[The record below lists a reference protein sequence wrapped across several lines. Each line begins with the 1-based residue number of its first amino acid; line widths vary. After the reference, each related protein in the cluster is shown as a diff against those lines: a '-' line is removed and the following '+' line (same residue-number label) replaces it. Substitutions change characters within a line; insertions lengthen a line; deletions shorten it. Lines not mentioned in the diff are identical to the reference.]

1 MNVDSRRRITVDY
14 PTSSSSEKESSEDND
29 SNIIKVGKN
38 TNASSIELQ
47 DMNRELDS
55 RNLNEQRNADVPLD
69 TISHLRNDSR
79 GLFTDINFTPQADKD
94 DELQVFKT
102 PSDPLIEQKLKK
114 KKKKKKGSRKV
125 EEMTLNPQ

>member
-1 MNVDSRRRITVDY
+1 M
-14 PTSSSSEKESSEDND
+14 
-29 SNIIKVGKN
+29 GKN
-38 TNASSIELQ
+38 TNASTSELK

-55 RNLNEQRNADVPLD
+55 RNLNEQRNSDVPLD
-69 TISHLRNDSR
+69 TISQLRNDSR

-125 EEMTLNPQ
+125 EEMTLNQQ

>member
-1 MNVDSRRRITVDY
+1 MNVDSRRRITVEY

-55 RNLNEQRNADVPLD
+55 RNLNEQRNADRRSLG
-69 TISHLRNDSR
+69 HH
-79 GLFTDINFTPQADKD
+79 
-94 DELQVFKT
+94 
-102 PSDPLIEQKLKK
+102 
-114 KKKKKKGSRKV
+114 
-125 EEMTLNPQ
+125 